1 MKKKSRIEIERK
13 IVSRVKR
20 EMDQPRLTE
29 SVRNGF
35 SDQAALTACFDGLM
49 QTPADISL
57 LVLDYPKKDDVAI
70 ESECVTAKRGG
81 MHRGLTTLV
90 RAQIR
95 DRMATKRMSNLLAK
109 WHRHFVHL
117 SKNPA

>member
-35 SDQAALTACFDGLM
+35 SDQAALTAEK
-49 QTPADISL
+49 P
-57 LVLDYPKKDDVAI
+57 VARP
-70 ESECVTAKRGG
+70 E
-81 MHRGLTTLV
+81 
-90 RAQIR
+90 RA
-95 DRMATKRMSNLLAK
+95 
-109 WHRHFVHL
+109 
-117 SKNPA
+117 

>member
-35 SDQAALTACFDGLM
+35 SARATPTAEKPAAR
-49 QTPADISL
+49 PAR
-57 LVLDYPKKDDVAI
+57 V
-70 ESECVTAKRGG
+70 
-81 MHRGLTTLV
+81 
-90 RAQIR
+90 
-95 DRMATKRMSNLLAK
+95 
-109 WHRHFVHL
+109 
-117 SKNPA
+117 